1 MKTIKAFTSL
11 LAAATLALSAC
22 GAGDSAAVVVGA
34 SPVPHAQILKYVKE
48 NLAKKA
54 GIEIEIKEY
63 QDYNVPN
70 SALKDGDID
79 ANFFQHLPY
88 LKEASS
94 SKGYKFNH
102 GTGVHIEPY
111 GIYSKNIKDLK
122 KLPKN
127 AQVAITDDPSNQ
139 ARALELLAKNG
150 IITLPK
156 DKKATIYNVEKNPKN
171 ISVDSEDPPGRRHRD
186 HQRELRSGE
195 RPETFEG
202 RHLPRVGRGQ
212 PLRQHPRVELG
223 GLRQEG
229 SLHQEARR
237 APPLP
242 PSRCL
247 HQEDV
252 AERRGHP
259 SLLGGGRGDGAGG
272 ALLSA
277 PSISR
282 LGLRP
287 PRSRS

>member
-22 GAGDSAAVVVGA
+22 GASDSAAVVVGA

-111 GIYSKNIKDLK
+111 GVYSKKIKDLK

-171 ISVDSEDPPGRRHRD
+171 I
-186 HQRELRSGE
+186 
-195 RPETFEG
+195 TFK
-202 RHLPRVGRGQ
+202 P
-212 PLRQHPRVELG
+212 
-223 GLRQEG
+223 
-229 SLHQEARR
+229 
-237 APPLP
+237 
-242 PSRCL
+242 
-247 HQEDV
+247 
-252 AERRGHP
+252 
-259 SLLGGGRGDGAGG
+259 AG
-272 ALLSA
+272 A
-277 PSISR
+277 PSIPKI
-282 LGLRP
+282 LPDVDIAIINGNYALENGLKP
-287 PRSRS
+287 SKDAIYLESGEGNPYANILAWNSATSGKKAASIKKLDELLHSPQVAAYIKKTWPNGEVIPAF